1 MTRPENIHT
10 LLGACPFLA
19 GAGSADIEALAAI
32 ATAVSWP
39 PGTLLFQRGDPSDFL
54 IVVAAGRIRLGL
66 NSSSGRE
73 LTLRHAG
80 AGSVIGEMGV
90 LDNHSR
96 SADATA
102 AVQSRGLVIRR
113 GPFEHLL
120 AERPGLAR
128 AVITFLVTR
137 LRDTTYQLESVA
149 LYDLGARLAR
159 FLLAALHQS
168 HGAELPQQAILGLDL
183 GQSDIAAILGASR
196 PKVNRAY
203 VDLLKCGAI
212 KRLANG
218 LDCDVQQLMTI
229 AGDSEA

>member
-1 MTRPENIHT
+1 MNRLDNTRA
-10 LLGACPFLA
+10 LLSNCPFLA
-19 GAGSADIEALAAI
+19 GAGSDDIEAIAAI
-32 ATAVSWP
+32 AAGVSWP
-39 PGTLLFQRGDPSDFL
+39 QGTLLFQRGDPPDFM
-54 IVVAAGRIRLGL
+54 VVVETGRIRLGL

-80 AGSVIGEMGV
+80 PGSVIGEMGV
-90 LDNHSR
+90 LDGRDR

-102 AVQSRGLVIRR
+102 STQSRGLVIRR
-113 GPFEHLL
+113 GPFERLL
-120 AERPGLAR
+120 AEHPGLAR
-128 AVITFLVTR
+128 AVITYLVTR

-168 HGAELPQQAILGLDL
+168 HGAHLPPKAILSLDL

-196 PKVNRAY
+196 PKLNRAY

-212 KRLANG
+212 RRLATG
-218 LDCDVQQLMTI
+218 LDCDVTLLRGI
-229 AGDSEA
+229 AGDGET